1 MVKAKELMTTD
12 VVSVTKER
20 PITEAIRLMVE
31 NDVTGLP
38 VVAEDMT
45 LLGIL
50 TEKDVL
56 RLLQADEFEKEATV
70 EDFMTTPAIYFAEDE
85 SLSNISHCL
94 ITYDFRRVPIT
105 SGTRLVGIISRRD
118 ILKYM
123 LQARIPEFPL
133 CKA

>member
-1 MVKAKELMTTD
+1 MIKARELMTTD
-12 VVSVTKER
+12 VVSVTKGT
-20 PITEAIRLMVE
+20 PITEAVRLMVE

-56 RLLQADEFEKEATV
+56 RLLQADEFEKESTV

-94 ITYDFRRVPIT
+94 MTYDFRRVPIT
-105 SGTRLVGIISRRD
+105 SGTRLVGIISRCD
-118 ILKYM
+118 IVMYM
-123 LQARIPEFPL
+123 LQAKILESPL
-133 CKA
+133 YKA

>member
-1 MVKAKELMTTD
+1 MIKAKELMTTD
-12 VVSVTKER
+12 VVSVTKET
-20 PITEAIRLMVE
+20 PITEAVRLMVE

-38 VVAEDMT
+38 VVAQDMT

-56 RLLQADEFEKEATV
+56 RLLQADEFEKESTV

-94 ITYDFRRVPIT
+94 MTYDFRRVPIT
-105 SGTRLVGIISRRD
+105 SGTKLVGIISRCD
-118 ILKYM
+118 ILMYM
-123 LQARIPEFPL
+123 LQAKILESPL

>member
-1 MVKAKELMTTD
+1 MVKAKEIMTTD
-12 VVSVTKER
+12 VLSVTKET

-56 RLLQADEFEKEATV
+56 RLLEADELENRATV

-94 ITYDFRRVPIT
+94 MTYDFRRVPIT

-118 ILKYM
+118 ILM
-123 LQARIPEFPL
+123 HILQTRILELPAS
-133 CKA
+133 KV

>member
-1 MVKAKELMTTD
+1 MVKAKEIMTTD
-12 VVSVTKER
+12 VLSVTKET
-20 PITEAIRLMVE
+20 PITEAVRLLVE

-38 VVAEDMT
+38 VVGKDMT

-85 SLSNISHCL
+85 SLSNIADCL
-94 ITYDFRRVPIT
+94 MTYDFRRVPIT
-105 SGTRLVGIISRRD
+105 SGTKLVGIISRCD
-118 ILKYM
+118 ILMYM
-123 LQARIPEFPL
+123 LQAKTLELPL